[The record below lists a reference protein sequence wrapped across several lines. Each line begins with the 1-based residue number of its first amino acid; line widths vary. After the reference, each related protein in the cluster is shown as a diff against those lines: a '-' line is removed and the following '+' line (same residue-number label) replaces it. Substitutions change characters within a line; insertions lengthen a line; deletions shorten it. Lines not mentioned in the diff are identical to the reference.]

1 MCSYIRTIILNMQEQ
16 KEKLQWAL
24 GKAIKKYRTGYSIN
38 RLSNEIGLSKSV
50 WSDLERGKK
59 DVQFTTFWRIAE
71 ALNISPIVLI
81 KDIERELGK
90 EFSFIE
96 DNNIKKMY

>member
-1 MCSYIRTIILNMQEQ
+1 MQEQ

-24 GKAIKKYRTGYSIN
+24 GNAIKKHRAKYSIN

-59 DVQFTTFWRIAE
+59 DIQFSTFWRIAE
-71 ALNISPIVLI
+71 SLNVPPIVLI